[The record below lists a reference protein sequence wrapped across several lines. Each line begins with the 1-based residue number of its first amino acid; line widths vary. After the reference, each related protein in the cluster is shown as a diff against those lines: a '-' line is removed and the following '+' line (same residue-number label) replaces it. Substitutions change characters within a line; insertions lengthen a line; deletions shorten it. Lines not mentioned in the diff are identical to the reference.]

1 MANSGARRALSEN
14 ESKKTLAEYG
24 VPVLP
29 GTLAGTAREAF
40 AAAQGYGVPVAVKGH
55 GEGLAHKTELNLVRL
70 GLKTPADAE
79 KAAEEIFA
87 LNPPGLD
94 GVLVSPMMA
103 GKREFVAGLFRDPV
117 FGPVVMFGL
126 GGVFTEALK
135 DTVFA
140 IAPFDEGEAAHMID
154 SLKSSALLGP
164 FRGENAADRDALIKT
179 LTGLS
184 RLGVDRP
191 DVLEVDVNPL
201 LVGPDG
207 SVSAVDALVV
217 TGQPMELSAGREPV
231 PTRDLAAFF
240 HPRSVAFIGAS
251 ATLTK
256 WGNVLPLNLI
266 AGGFP
271 GHIHLVNQAGGEMW
285 GRKVYKSV
293 EEIPGEVDLAVVTV
307 PASKVMGLLPGIKA
321 KGIKRVLLITSGFG
335 ETGPVGK
342 ALEKE
347 LVAAAKKAGVLL
359 FGPNTMGILNPHT
372 KTFLTGVHVRVE
384 PGSTTL
390 VSQSGNMGV
399 QLLEFAA
406 SQGLGIRA
414 FGGSGNEAMISVED
428 FMESFEADE
437 VTTTVLLYVESAKDG
452 RRFFQSA
459 KRLGKKK
466 PIIIL
471 KGGRSVAGN
480 MAAKSHTGAM
490 ATDFRIFDAACRQA
504 GIVTVEKPVEMLDAS
519 AVFSAL
525 PLPRGKRVAIVTLGG
540 GWGVVTSDLCADKGL
555 TLPELDP
562 KIHAELDKLLPP
574 YWSRANP
581 VDLVGENDPELPKKA
596 IEILAAWD
604 GCDAIINLG
613 IFGRKG
619 LLESL
624 LASALKVDPAMKE
637 ETAAAYMHMA
647 DGIEDDYLKCVA
659 EAMERHQKP
668 IIGVNLISGQ
678 TSKSLY
684 DVPGLRYKGVFFS
697 SPERAV
703 NALHHMTRYREFIE
717 R

>member
-1 MANSGARRALSEN
+1 MAEKEARRALSEN
-14 ESKKTLAEYG
+14 ESKQTLAAYG
-24 VPVLP
+24 VPAAP
-29 GTLAGTAREAF
+29 GTLARDSREAM
-40 AAAQGYGVPVAVKGH
+40 AAAENYGVPVAVKGH
-55 GEGLAHKTELNLVRL
+55 GEGLAHKTEMNLVRL
-70 GLKTPADAE
+70 GLKTPEDAQR
-79 KAAEEIFA
+79 AAEEIFA

-94 GVLVSPMMA
+94 GVLVGPMIP

-135 DTVFA
+135 DAVFA
-140 IAPFDEGEAAHMID
+140 IAPFDEGEAARMID
-154 SLKSSALLGP
+154 GLKSSALLGP
-164 FRGENAADRDALIKT
+164 FRGEKAADRDALIKT
-179 LTGLS
+179 LTGLA
-184 RLGVDRP
+184 RLGVERP
-191 DVLEVDVNPL
+191 EVLEVDVNPL

-207 SVSAVDALVV
+207 SVTAVDALVV
-217 TGQPMELSAGREPV
+217 TGEPMELSAGREPI

-240 HPRSVAFIGAS
+240 HPKSVAFIGAS
-251 ATLTK
+251 ATLAK

-271 GHIHLVNQAGGEMW
+271 GAIHLVNSAGGEMW
-285 GRKVYKSV
+285 GRKVYKTV

-307 PASKVMGLLPGIKA
+307 PAAKVMGLIPGIKA
-321 KGIKRVLLITSGFG
+321 KGIERVLLITSGFG
-335 ETGPVGK
+335 ETGPEGK
-342 ALEKE
+342 ELEKE
-347 LVAAAKKAGVLL
+347 LVAAAKKAGILL

-372 KTFLTGVHVRVE
+372 KAFMTGVHVRVE

-428 FMESFEADE
+428 FMEGFEVDE
-437 VTTTVLLYVESAKDG
+437 KTSTVLLYVESAKDG
-452 RRFFQSA
+452 RRFYQSA

-466 PIIIL
+466 PVIVL
-471 KGGRSVAGN
+471 KGGRSEAGN
-480 MAAKSHTGAM
+480 QAAKSHTGAM

-519 AVFSAL
+519 AVFSSL
-525 PLPRGKRVAIVTLGG
+525 PLPRGKRVAIMTLGG
-540 GWGVVTSDLCADKGL
+540 GWGVVTSDLCADRGL
-555 TLPELDP
+555 VLPELDP
-562 KIHAELDKLLPP
+562 EVLAALDKLLPP

-596 IEILAAWD
+596 IDILAAWD

-624 LASALKVDPAMKE
+624 LGSAVKVDQAMKE
-637 ETAAAYMHMA
+637 ETVSMYMGMA
-647 DGIEDDYLKCVA
+647 DRMEEDYLACVA
-659 EAMERHQKP
+659 SAMERHDKP
-668 IIGVNLISGQ
+668 IIGVNLVSGQ

-684 DVPGLRYKGVFFS
+684 DVPGHKYKGVFFS

-703 NALHHMTRYREFIE
+703 NALYHMTRYREFLE